1 MQKAHSVRMGMISC
15 IVEVSQDN
23 GSISKVY
30 HMTYSKFLFI
40 FYLRSCIIEI
50 DDQLCQNV
58 PASIQK
64 MTKRYNGGI
73 WEI

>member
-1 MQKAHSVRMGMISC
+1 MHKAHSVRMGMISC
-15 IVEVSQDN
+15 IVEFPQDN

-40 FYLRSCIIEI
+40 FHLRPGIIEI
-50 DDQLCQNV
+50 DNQLCQNV
-58 PASIQK
+58 SACIKK